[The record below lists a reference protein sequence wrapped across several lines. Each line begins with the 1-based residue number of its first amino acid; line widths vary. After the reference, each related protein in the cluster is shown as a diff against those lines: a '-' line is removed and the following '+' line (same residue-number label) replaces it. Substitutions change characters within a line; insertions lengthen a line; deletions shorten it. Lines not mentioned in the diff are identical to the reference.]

1 MSADASS
8 AAAARAPDAAVLGCP
23 VPGVCQRGP
32 FRLERLRVSVLEG
45 TKAYSAEVT
54 AGAEA
59 YWEAQLQLKPKLF
72 DGPVWCLASW
82 EPCPHEADPALQ
94 LSLQRSS
101 YKYILYTHNS
111 PEGLQLQP
119 SARSGAVGIMA
130 LTETSDG
137 LIVFGQR
144 SSKLGAMP
152 NYWHCVPAGQLDEP
166 DAQKVIQKELKEELD
181 LGWDV
186 VEESQLLGIVS
197 CGEEQGD
204 KYEFACLL
212 RLRVTAAELYER
224 YTSAEDQAEHQALLF
239 VEAPGAASAEAR
251 SRRVLGEPDV
261 PVETLEAYVSSYLV
275 TEVAR
280 RALLLLSDMRT
291 GQ

>member
-1 MSADASS
+1 MAADASS
-8 AAAARAPDAAVLGCP
+8 AAAARAPDAAVLDSP
-23 VPGVCQRGP
+23 VPGVYQRGP
-32 FRLERLRVSVLEG
+32 FQLERLRVSVLDGE
-45 TKAYSAEVT
+45 KSYSEEVA

-59 YWEAQLQLKPKLF
+59 YWKAQLQLKPKLF

-82 EPCPHEADPALQ
+82 ELCPDEAGPALR

-101 YKYILYTHNS
+101 FKYILYTHNS
-111 PEGLQLQP
+111 PEGLQLP
-119 SARSGAVGIMA
+119 SSARSGACGIMA

-181 LGWDV
+181 ISWDR
-186 VEESQLLGIVS
+186 VEESELLGIVS

-212 RLRVTAAELYER
+212 RLQVTAAELYER
-224 YTSAEDQAEHQALLF
+224 YKSAEDQAEHQALLF
-239 VEAPGAASAEAR
+239 VEAPGAACARAR
-251 SRRVLGEPDV
+251 SRRAPGEPDL
-261 PVETLEAYVSSYLV
+261 PAETLEAFVSNYLV

-280 RALLLLSDMRT
+280 RALLLLLDMRT
-291 GQ
+291 AQ